1 MQQSIKPT
9 KAFRIASIVALVVGV
24 GAYFIGLYNAPMA
37 LNEKGYYFT
46 IMLFG
51 LFSVI
56 SLQKTVRDKM
66 EGVPSTKAYFLASG
80 VAVSSAIV
88 LLVIGLINAELL
100 LSEKGFFGMAFTLS
114 LFAAITVQKNVRD
127 GAALELNGTTAQHQP
142 KEKIEEGKNDNSRYL
157 MEVEQTK
164 AKVSQ

>member
-1 MQQSIKPT
+1 MQTQNKPT
-9 KAFRIASIVALVVGV
+9 KAFRIASLAALVVGV
-24 GAYFIGLYNAPMA
+24 SAYFIGLYNAPMA

-51 LFSVI
+51 LFSVV

-66 EGVPSTKAYFLASG
+66 EGVPATKAYFLASA
-80 VAVSSAIV
+80 VATASAIV
-88 LLVIGLINAELL
+88 LLVIGLLNAELL

-127 GAALELNGTTAQHQP
+127 SQTTDESRNTKSDTQSRATEHEDSPKVKAA
-142 KEKIEEGKNDNSRYL
+142 
-157 MEVEQTK
+157 
-164 AKVSQ
+164 

>member
-1 MQQSIKPT
+1 MQNLNKPT
-9 KAFRIASIVALVVGV
+9 KAFRIASLAAFIVGV

-51 LFSVI
+51 LFSVV

-66 EGVPSTKAYFLASG
+66 EGVPTTKAYFLASA
-80 VAVSSAIV
+80 VATVSAIV
-88 LLVIGLINAELL
+88 LLVIGLLNAELL

-127 GAALELNGTTAQHQP
+127 SNAIGESRNASNEPRKVDSEPENSALQAEDSPKTA
-142 KEKIEEGKNDNSRYL
+142 
-157 MEVEQTK
+157 
-164 AKVSQ
+164 

>member
-1 MQQSIKPT
+1 MQTQNKPT
-9 KAFRIASIVALVVGV
+9 KAFRIASLAALVVGV
-24 GAYFIGLYNAPMA
+24 AAYFIGLYNAPMA

-51 LFSVI
+51 LFSVV

-66 EGVPSTKAYFLASG
+66 EGVPTTKAYFLASA
-80 VAVSSAIV
+80 VATASAIV
-88 LLVIGLINAELL
+88 LLVVGLLNAELL

-127 GAALELNGTTAQHQP
+127 SQTTDESRNTKSDTQSSATEHEDSPKVKAA
-142 KEKIEEGKNDNSRYL
+142 
-157 MEVEQTK
+157 
-164 AKVSQ
+164 

>member
-1 MQQSIKPT
+1 
-9 KAFRIASIVALVVGV
+9 
-24 GAYFIGLYNAPMA
+24 
-37 LNEKGYYFT
+37 
-46 IMLFG
+46 
-51 LFSVI
+51 
-56 SLQKTVRDKM
+56 LQKTVRDEM

-80 VAVSSAIV
+80 VAVASAIV

-127 GAALELNGTTAQHQP
+127 GAALELNGTTAQHKP
-142 KEKIEEGKNDNSRYL
+142 KEKIEEGKSDDSRYL

>member
-1 MQQSIKPT
+1 MQTQNKPT
-9 KAFRIASIVALVVGV
+9 KAFRIASLAALVVGV
-24 GAYFIGLYNAPMA
+24 AAYFIGLYNAPMA

-51 LFSVI
+51 LFSVV

-66 EGVPSTKAYFLASG
+66 EGVPATKAYFLASA
-80 VAVSSAIV
+80 VATASAIV
-88 LLVIGLINAELL
+88 LLVIGLLNAELL

-127 GAALELNGTTAQHQP
+127 SQTTDESRNTKSDTQSSATEHEDSPKVKAA
-142 KEKIEEGKNDNSRYL
+142 
-157 MEVEQTK
+157 
-164 AKVSQ
+164 

>member
-1 MQQSIKPT
+1 MQTQIKPT
-9 KAFRIASIVALVVGV
+9 KAFRIASLAALIVGV

-51 LFSVI
+51 LFSVV

-66 EGVPSTKAYFLASG
+66 EGVPTTKAYFLASA
-80 VAVSSAIV
+80 VATGSAIV
-88 LLVIGLINAELL
+88 LLVIGLLNAELL

-127 GAALELNGTTAQHQP
+127 SQITDESCQTKSDTRSTDTEHEGTTN
-142 KEKIEEGKNDNSRYL
+142 IE
-157 MEVEQTK
+157 
-164 AKVSQ
+164 AA

>member
-1 MQQSIKPT
+1 MQTQNKPT
-9 KAFRIASIVALVVGV
+9 KAFRIASLAALVVGV
-24 GAYFIGLYNAPMA
+24 AAYFIGLYNAPMA

-51 LFSVI
+51 LFSVV

-66 EGVPSTKAYFLASG
+66 EGVPTTKAYFLASA
-80 VAVSSAIV
+80 VATASAIA
-88 LLVIGLINAELL
+88 LLVIGLLNAELL

-127 GAALELNGTTAQHQP
+127 SQTADESRNTKSDTQSSATEHEDSPKVKAA
-142 KEKIEEGKNDNSRYL
+142 
-157 MEVEQTK
+157 
-164 AKVSQ
+164 

>member
-1 MQQSIKPT
+1 MQTQNKPT
-9 KAFRIASIVALVVGV
+9 KAFRIASLAALIVGV
-24 GAYFIGLYNAPMA
+24 SAYFIGLYNAPMA

-51 LFSVI
+51 LFSVV

-66 EGVPSTKAYFLASG
+66 EGVPTTKAYFLASA
-80 VAVSSAIV
+80 VATASAIV
-88 LLVIGLINAELL
+88 LLVIGLLNAELL

-127 GAALELNGTTAQHQP
+127 SQTADESRNTKSDTQSSATEHEDSPKVKAA
-142 KEKIEEGKNDNSRYL
+142 
-157 MEVEQTK
+157 
-164 AKVSQ
+164 

>member
-1 MQQSIKPT
+1 MQTQNKPT
-9 KAFRIASIVALVVGV
+9 KAFRIASLAALIVGV

-51 LFSVI
+51 LFSVV

-66 EGVPSTKAYFLASG
+66 EGVPTTKAYFLASA
-80 VAVSSAIV
+80 VATASAIA
-88 LLVIGLINAELL
+88 LLVIGLLNAELL

-127 GAALELNGTTAQHQP
+127 SQTTDESRNIKSDTQSSATEHEDSPKVKAA
-142 KEKIEEGKNDNSRYL
+142 
-157 MEVEQTK
+157 
-164 AKVSQ
+164 

>member
-1 MQQSIKPT
+1 MQSSFKPT
-9 KAFRIASIVALVVGV
+9 KAFRIASIAALIVGV

-56 SLQKTVRDKM
+56 SLQKTVRDNM
-66 EGVPSTKAYFLASG
+66 EGVPSTKAYLVASG
-80 VAVSSAIV
+80 VAVVSAIA
-88 LLVIGLINAELL
+88 LLAIGLVNAELL
-100 LSEKGFFGMAFTLS
+100 LSEKGFFAMAFTLS

-127 GAALELNGTTAQHQP
+127 SAAFESCDHKNTDSSKRSEHVVEVTTP
-142 KEKIEEGKNDNSRYL
+142 
-157 MEVEQTK
+157 K
-164 AKVSQ
+164 AKA

>member
-1 MQQSIKPT
+1 MQTQNKPT
-9 KAFRIASIVALVVGV
+9 KAFRIASLAALVVGV
-24 GAYFIGLYNAPMA
+24 AAYFIGLYNAPMA

-51 LFSVI
+51 LFSVV

-66 EGVPSTKAYFLASG
+66 EGVPTTKAYFFASA
-80 VAVSSAIV
+80 VATASAVV
-88 LLVIGLINAELL
+88 LLVIGLLNAELL

-127 GAALELNGTTAQHQP
+127 SQTADESRNTKSDTQSSATEHEDSPKVKAA
-142 KEKIEEGKNDNSRYL
+142 
-157 MEVEQTK
+157 
-164 AKVSQ
+164 

>member
-1 MQQSIKPT
+1 MQNLNKPT
-9 KAFRIASIVALVVGV
+9 KAFRIASLAALVVGV

-46 IMLFG
+46 VMLFG
-51 LFSVI
+51 LFSVV

-66 EGVPSTKAYFLASG
+66 EGVPTTKAYFLASA
-80 VAVSSAIV
+80 VATVSAIV
-88 LLVIGLINAELL
+88 LLVIGLLNAELL

-127 GAALELNGTTAQHQP
+127 SHVIGESRNASNEPRKVDSEPENGALQAEDSP
-142 KEKIEEGKNDNSRYL
+142 KI
-157 MEVEQTK
+157 
-164 AKVSQ
+164 A

>member
-1 MQQSIKPT
+1 MQTQIKPT
-9 KAFRIASIVALVVGV
+9 KAFRIASLAALIVGV

-51 LFSVI
+51 LFSVV

-66 EGVPSTKAYFLASG
+66 EGVPTTKAYFLASA
-80 VAVSSAIV
+80 VATGSAIV
-88 LLVIGLINAELL
+88 LLIIGLLNAELL

-127 GAALELNGTTAQHQP
+127 SQITDE
-142 KEKIEEGKNDNSRYL
+142 SC
-157 MEVEQTK
+157 QTK
-164 AKVSQ
+164 SDTRSTDKVHEDITNIEAA

>member
-1 MQQSIKPT
+1 MQTQNKPT
-9 KAFRIASIVALVVGV
+9 KAFRIASLAALVVGV
-24 GAYFIGLYNAPMA
+24 AAYFIGLYNAPMA

-51 LFSVI
+51 LFSVV

-66 EGVPSTKAYFLASG
+66 EGVPTTKAYFLASA
-80 VAVSSAIV
+80 VATASAIV
-88 LLVIGLINAELL
+88 LLVIGLLNAELL

-127 GAALELNGTTAQHQP
+127 SQTADESRNTKSDTQSSATEHEDSPKVKAA
-142 KEKIEEGKNDNSRYL
+142 
-157 MEVEQTK
+157 
-164 AKVSQ
+164 

>member
-1 MQQSIKPT
+1 MQTQNKPT
-9 KAFRIASIVALVVGV
+9 KAFRIASLAALVVGV
-24 GAYFIGLYNAPMA
+24 AAYFIGLYNAPMA

-51 LFSVI
+51 LFSVV

-66 EGVPSTKAYFLASG
+66 EGVPATKAYFLASA
-80 VAVSSAIV
+80 VATASAIV
-88 LLVIGLINAELL
+88 LLVIGLLNAELL

-127 GAALELNGTTAQHQP
+127 SQTTDESSSTKSDTQSNATEHEDSPKVKAA
-142 KEKIEEGKNDNSRYL
+142 
-157 MEVEQTK
+157 
-164 AKVSQ
+164 

>member
-1 MQQSIKPT
+1 MQTQIKPT
-9 KAFRIASIVALVVGV
+9 KAFRIASLAALVVGV
-24 GAYFIGLYNAPMA
+24 SAYFIGLYNAPMA

-51 LFSVI
+51 LFSVV

-66 EGVPSTKAYFLASG
+66 EGVPTTKAYFLASA
-80 VAVSSAIV
+80 VATASAIV
-88 LLVIGLINAELL
+88 LLVVGLLNAELL

-127 GAALELNGTTAQHQP
+127 SQTADESRNIKSDTQSSATEHEDSPKVKAA
-142 KEKIEEGKNDNSRYL
+142 
-157 MEVEQTK
+157 
-164 AKVSQ
+164 